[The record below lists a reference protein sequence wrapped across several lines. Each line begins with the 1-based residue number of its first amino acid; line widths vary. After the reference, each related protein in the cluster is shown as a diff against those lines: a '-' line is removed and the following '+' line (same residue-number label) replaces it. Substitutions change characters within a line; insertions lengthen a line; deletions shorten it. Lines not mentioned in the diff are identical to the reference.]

1 MKKLIIILLSLI
13 FSLPAFCATYGQFA
27 GNPYS
32 YLLSTRLIHME
43 NISYCTYT
51 GKEGTDPESLSLF
64 FKAAFNRW
72 TLWVAD
78 YIEKSGRAKEF
89 PYAMQILKRPVALQ
103 YLGACSKQNAEADI
117 AIISGVERCS
127 YTSKSTNHFIGTS
140 QAIDSSGNKV
150 VPLSTYNAKSAICI
164 VHKFVKKDEIKRLYV
179 TPRTRTDTMEL
190 ARERY
195 SHGEQFIQNLAEG
208 IVTPEPEYLEFHNI
222 FYAVSHEIGH
232 AFGLSDEYK
241 VSNHTQD
248 GTASPYRGDGLM
260 ARPANMTDDDING
273 MIVLIYSLGNKT
285 ISFKPF
291 GNLPGTVLD
300 NKFILPID
308 ESELSDEDLIKLK
321 QSIRITDKEY
331 KTMMDKYLA
340 L

>member
-1 MKKLIIILLSLI
+1 MD
-13 FSLPAFCATYGQFA
+13 
-27 GNPYS
+27 
-32 YLLSTRLIHME
+32 

-51 GKEGTDPESLSLF
+51 GVDGTDSESLSLY

-78 YIEKSGRAKEF
+78 YIEKSGRAEEF
-89 PYAMQILKRPVALQ
+89 PYAMQILKKPVTFH
-103 YLGACSKQNAEADI
+103 YLGECSTQKAEADI
-117 AIISGVERCS
+117 ALLSGVEGC
-127 YTSKSTNHFIGTS
+127 TPKEGNHFIGTS
-140 QAIDSSGNKV
+140 HTINPVGNKV
-150 VPLSTYNAKSAICI
+150 VPLSTYNAQSAICI
-164 VHKFVKKDEIKRLYV
+164 AYKLSKKDETKRIYAV
-179 TPRTRTDTMEL
+179 SRTRTATMKI
-190 ARERY
+190 AAERY
-195 SHGEQFIQNLAEG
+195 ELGEQFIQNLAEG
-208 IVTPEPEYLEFHNI
+208 IVTSEPEYLEFHNI
-222 FYAVSHEIGH
+222 FYAVSHEMGH

-308 ESELSDEDLIKLK
+308 ENELSDEDLIKLK

-331 KTMMDKYLA
+331 KQIMDKYLG